1 MSTFNQALISVAI
14 FSVILI
20 GLIFAIAFTINTLRV
35 ANATSVGKAEFARA
49 EQNRQI
55 KIKTAEAERDAAKL
69 QAEAIQI
76 VGEAAKA
83 YPEYRHQEFLSAFG
97 EALREGK
104 MNQVIYV
111 PTEANI
117 PLMEAGQRGNMSR

>member
-1 MSTFNQALISVAI
+1 MQDFINAVISIFLVIALVACVIFGSVWTW
-14 FSVILI
+14 SH
-20 GLIFAIAFTINTLRV
+20 LRV
-35 ANATSVGKAEFARA
+35 MNATSIGKSELARA

-104 MNQVIYV
+104 MNQIIYV

-117 PLMEAGQRGNMSR
+117 PLMEAGKR

>member
-1 MSTFNQALISVAI
+1 MNDFMAFIAGLIVVVALVVGAI
-14 FSVILI
+14 FSGIWI
-20 GLIFAIAFTINTLRV
+20 WSNLRV
-35 ANATSVGKAEFARA
+35 MNATSVGKAEYARA

-104 MNQVIYV
+104 MNQIIYV

-117 PLMEAGQRGNMSR
+117 PLMEAGKR

>member
-1 MSTFNQALISVAI
+1 MSDFVG
-14 FSVILI
+14 VVI
-20 GLIFAIAFTINTLRV
+20 GLTVAAALVIGAFFATLWIYSYVRV
-35 ANATSVGKAEFARA
+35 MNATSIGKAEFAQA

-117 PLMEAGQRGNMSR
+117 PLMEAGKR